1 MSISVNIL
9 LFDGRDEMLKLVFIS
24 CVNEYIEC
32 DEYMLRIFFVEYL
45 FLLMIFKVYIY
56 EYDIIYCYLYVIL
69 WKNFMLIIK
78 LKVVCECCVLWVYY
92 IFFSIIFIF
101 VSEGNGK

>member
-24 CVNEYIEC
+24 CMNEYIEC

-45 FLLMIFKVYIY
+45 FLLMIKVYIY
-56 EYDIIYCYLYVIL
+56 EYDIIYCYLYV
-69 WKNFMLIIK
+69 
-78 LKVVCECCVLWVYY
+78 VL
-92 IFFSIIFIF
+92 
-101 VSEGNGK
+101 